1 LNPETA
7 DWISARLNLDWLQ
20 NSPIRQIISTC
31 LQAHATRS
39 WRGVPALLNAQEDET
54 SRVLITQ
61 TVSDQRGIPDPEKTL
76 KGDHSKKGVLQ
87 ALRDDFIDR
96 QLAALTRRLIQP
108 GITDSEMIEVEREK
122 AKLRQQKG
130 QPV

>member
-1 LNPETA
+1 MKPSNIHDDHHFVKFCKHTQLIRENGIIIGVHPEA
-7 DWISARLNLDWLQ
+7 FELRK
-20 NSPIRQIISTC
+20 P
-31 LQAHATRS
+31 
-39 WRGVPALLNAQEDET
+39 
-54 SRVLITQ
+54 
-61 TVSDQRGIPDPEKTL
+61 TVTHPDPEKTL